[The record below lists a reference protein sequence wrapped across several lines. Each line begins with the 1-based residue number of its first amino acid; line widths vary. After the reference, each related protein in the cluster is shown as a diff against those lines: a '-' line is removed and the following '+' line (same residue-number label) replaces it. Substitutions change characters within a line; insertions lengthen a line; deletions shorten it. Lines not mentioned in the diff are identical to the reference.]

1 MAAKTKKNK
10 AVKTDPVYVVAA
22 FGDNLIRIAWKNNL
36 DFSELRKLNP
46 DIKGPAFLCFMGRRV
61 RVR

>member
-1 MAAKTKKNK
+1 MAAKTKKKK

-22 FGDNLIRIAWKNNL
+22 LGDSLIRIAWKNKL

-46 DIKGPAFLCFMGRRV
+46 DIKGPAFLCYMGQRV
-61 RVR
+61 RIS